1 MIIKIYIL
9 LLLFFS
15 CFNPVKNKSKNNFL
29 AYYNTFYMAN
39 SFYNEAL
46 DLLALNEIEESGNQ
60 QNLVS
65 INNLFDKAI
74 KNAQII
80 EKDFYET
87 KYIDDAYFILGMSS
101 FYQNKISA
109 SKYYFERLYNEYNED
124 DFFNKSIIMLSK
136 LHLKMG
142 DSDKFNFYI
151 TMINDKDL
159 NKDEKVMFYLALV
172 EYDDYNESINGVIKN
187 SLLAIDYT
195 QTKTQKIPIYYS
207 LLKIAENDKNY
218 IDAIYYINQIEYCL
232 DDQKINNDLLSKW
245 IDYNTTLENFEI
257 ISEKLDSYIQLE
269 MNLKSKIYYNLKL
282 IENYMNSKNYSK
294 ANNELNDLL
303 DIYKD
308 NGSLKAEVSNI
319 YFLLGQIELEFN
331 SDFEKAKFFFQESI
345 DNSRISEYGKNSDSY
360 MKIINEYN
368 DVQYLIETSD
378 LDLSN
383 SDVTLDENEQDII
396 SLNMDVDSLLY
407 LSGQILFYD
416 LDLKDLALQKFQ
428 DIIDNYP
435 ESNYRY
441 KSMILLDMENLGK
454 DIEFDLNEE
463 HNVDNNLTKLDSL
476 IDDAWDLL
484 LISRKKSI
492 KKFHDIHSNYSDEK
506 SLFIIGTIY
515 DNYEK
520 NIDSTVYYYNKYL
533 STYSK
538 GKYIMQISDRLEEI
552 RDMLDYKISYLN
564 QKIDFR
570 KAMGFFDN
578 NYDSSIYYFDL
589 AKNGRDREI
598 KKFSQNNLEALNRYH
613 INDSLYKINYKN
625 LDSIRINIASIL
637 YKNLNLDSSAI
648 TIYKDIIN
656 NSDDITNVNNSLSSM
671 AILDV
676 DSQWD
681 SLLFINTQD
690 SNLFNL
696 LIDKAKR
703 DNIYTLKNNLKSDKI
718 DINFY
723 REKYKLFINE

>member
-65 INNLFDKAI
+65 INTLFDKAI

-80 EKDFYET
+80 EKNFYET

-109 SKYYFERLYNEYNED
+109 SKYYFERIYNEYNED

-195 QTKTQKIPIYYS
+195 QTKTQKIPIYYN

-269 MNLKSKIYYNLKL
+269 MNLKSKISYNLKL

-294 ANNELNDLL
+294 ASNELNDLL

-345 DNSRISEYGKNSDSY
+345 DNSRISEYGKKSDSY

-416 LDLKDLALQKFQ
+416 LDLKDLGLQKFQ

-435 ESNYRY
+435 ESNYKY

-454 DIEFDLNEE
+454 DIELDLNEE
-463 HNVDNNLTKLDSL
+463 YNVDNNLTKLDSL

-492 KKFHDIHSNYSDEK
+492 KKFNDIHSNYSDEK

-538 GKYIMQISDRLEEI
+538 GKFSMQISDRLEEI
-552 RDMLDYKISYLN
+552 KDMLDYKISYLN

-570 KAMGFFDN
+570 KAMDFFDN

-625 LDSIRINIASIL
+625 LDSVRINIASIL
-637 YKNLNLDSSAI
+637 YKNLNSDSLAI

-656 NSDDITNVNNSLSSM
+656 NSDDITNINNSLSSM
-671 AILDV
+671 AILDI

-696 LIDKAKR
+696 LIGKAKR
-703 DNIYTLKNNLKSDKI
+703 DDIFTLKNNLELDRL

>member
-1 MIIKIYIL
+1 
-9 LLLFFS
+9 
-15 CFNPVKNKSKNNFL
+15 
-29 AYYNTFYMAN
+29 MAN

-65 INNLFDKAI
+65 INTLFDKAI

-80 EKDFYET
+80 EKNFYET

-109 SKYYFERLYNEYNED
+109 SKYYFERIYNEYNED

-172 EYDDYNESINGVIKN
+172 EYDNYNENINGVIKN

-195 QTKTQKIPIYYS
+195 QTKTQKIPIYYN

-218 IDAIYYINQIEYCL
+218 IDAIYYINQIEYYL

-269 MNLKSKIYYNLKL
+269 MNLKSKISYNLKL

-294 ANNELNDLL
+294 ASNELNDLL

-345 DNSRISEYGKNSDSY
+345 DNSRISEYGKKSDSY
-360 MKIINEYN
+360 MKIINEFN
-368 DVQYLIETSD
+368 DVQYLIETSN

-383 SDVTLDENEQDII
+383 SDVILDENEQDII

-416 LDLKDLALQKFQ
+416 LDLKDLGLQKFQ

-435 ESNYRY
+435 ESNYKY
-441 KSMILLDMENLGK
+441 KSMILLDMEDLGE
-454 DIEFDLNEE
+454 DIELDLNEKY
-463 HNVDNNLTKLDSL
+463 NVDNNLTKLDSL

-492 KKFHDIHSNYSDEK
+492 KKFQDIHSNYLDEK

-538 GKYIMQISDRLEEI
+538 GKYSMQISDRLEEI
-552 RDMLDYKISYLN
+552 KDMLDYKISYLN

-570 KAMGFFDN
+570 KAMDFFDN

-625 LDSIRINIASIL
+625 LDSVRINIASIL
-637 YKNLNLDSSAI
+637 YKNLNSDSLAI

-656 NSDDITNVNNSLSSM
+656 NSDDITNINNSLSSM
-671 AILDV
+671 AILDI

-696 LIDKAKR
+696 LIGKAER
-703 DNIYTLKNNLKSDKI
+703 DDIYTLKNNLELDRL

>member
-9 LLLFFS
+9 LLLLFS

-65 INNLFDKAI
+65 INTLFDKAI

-80 EKDFYET
+80 EKNFYET

-109 SKYYFERLYNEYNED
+109 SKYYFERIYNEYNED

-142 DSDKFNFYI
+142 DPHKFNFYI

-159 NKDEKVMFYLALV
+159 NIDEKVMFYLALV
-172 EYDDYNESINGVIKN
+172 EYDNYNESINGVIKN

-195 QTKTQKIPIYYS
+195 QTKTQKIPIYYN

-218 IDAIYYINQIEYCL
+218 IDAIYYINQIEYYL

-269 MNLKSKIYYNLKL
+269 MNLKSKISYNLKL

-345 DNSRISEYGKNSDSY
+345 DNSRISEYGKKSDSY
-360 MKIINEYN
+360 MKIINEFN
-368 DVQYLIETSD
+368 DVQYLIETSN

-383 SDVTLDENEQDII
+383 SDVTLDENEEDII

-416 LDLKDLALQKFQ
+416 LDLKDLGLQKFQ

-435 ESNYRY
+435 ESNYKY

-454 DIEFDLNEE
+454 DIELDLNEE

-538 GKYIMQISDRLEEI
+538 GKYSMQISDRLEEI
-552 RDMLDYKISYLN
+552 KDMLDYKISYLN

-570 KAMGFFDN
+570 KAMDFFDN

-625 LDSIRINIASIL
+625 LDSVRINIASIL
-637 YKNLNLDSSAI
+637 YKNLNSDSLAI

-656 NSDDITNVNNSLSSM
+656 NSDDITNINNSLSSM
-671 AILDV
+671 AILDM

-696 LIDKAKR
+696 LIGKAKL
-703 DNIYTLKNNLKSDKI
+703 DDIYTLKNNLESDRL

>member
-1 MIIKIYIL
+1 
-9 LLLFFS
+9 
-15 CFNPVKNKSKNNFL
+15 
-29 AYYNTFYMAN
+29 MAN

-65 INNLFDKAI
+65 INTLFDKAI

-109 SKYYFERLYNEYNED
+109 SKYYFERIYNEYNED

-151 TMINDKDL
+151 AMINDKNL

-195 QTKTQKIPIYYS
+195 QTKTQKIPIYYN

-282 IENYMNSKNYSK
+282 IENYMNSKNYIK
-294 ANNELNDLL
+294 ANSELNDLL
-303 DIYKD
+303 DMYKD

-533 STYSK
+533 SAYSK

-570 KAMGFFDN
+570 KAMDFFDN

-625 LDSIRINIASIL
+625 LDSVRINIASIL

-671 AILDV
+671 AILDM
-676 DSQWD
+676 DNQWD

>member
-1 MIIKIYIL
+1 
-9 LLLFFS
+9 
-15 CFNPVKNKSKNNFL
+15 
-29 AYYNTFYMAN
+29 
-39 SFYNEAL
+39 
-46 DLLALNEIEESGNQ
+46 
-60 QNLVS
+60 
-65 INNLFDKAI
+65 
-74 KNAQII
+74 
-80 EKDFYET
+80 
-87 KYIDDAYFILGMSS
+87 
-101 FYQNKISA
+101 
-109 SKYYFERLYNEYNED
+109 
-124 DFFNKSIIMLSK
+124 
-136 LHLKMG
+136 
-142 DSDKFNFYI
+142 
-151 TMINDKDL
+151 
-159 NKDEKVMFYLALV
+159 
-172 EYDDYNESINGVIKN
+172 
-187 SLLAIDYT
+187 
-195 QTKTQKIPIYYS
+195 
-207 LLKIAENDKNY
+207 
-218 IDAIYYINQIEYCL
+218 
-232 DDQKINNDLLSKW
+232 
-245 IDYNTTLENFEI
+245 
-257 ISEKLDSYIQLE
+257 
-269 MNLKSKIYYNLKL
+269 
-282 IENYMNSKNYSK
+282 
-294 ANNELNDLL
+294 
-303 DIYKD
+303 
-308 NGSLKAEVSNI
+308 
-319 YFLLGQIELEFN
+319 
-331 SDFEKAKFFFQESI
+331 
-345 DNSRISEYGKNSDSY
+345 
-360 MKIINEYN
+360 
-368 DVQYLIETSD
+368 
-378 LDLSN
+378 
-383 SDVTLDENEQDII
+383 
-396 SLNMDVDSLLY
+396 MDVDSLLY

-416 LDLKDLALQKFQ
+416 LDSKDLALQKFQ

-506 SLFIIGTIY
+506 SLFIIGKIY

-570 KAMGFFDN
+570 KAMDFFDN

-625 LDSIRINIASIL
+625 LDSVRINIASIL

>member
-29 AYYNTFYMAN
+29 AYYNTFYMAD

-65 INNLFDKAI
+65 INTLFDKAI

-80 EKDFYET
+80 EKDFNET

-109 SKYYFERLYNEYNED
+109 SKYYFERIFNEYNEN

-136 LHLKMG
+136 LNLKMG
-142 DSDKFNFYI
+142 DLDKFNFYI
-151 TMINDKDL
+151 SMINDKNLD
-159 NKDEKVMFYLALV
+159 KDEKVMFYLTLV
-172 EYDDYNESINGVIKN
+172 DYNNYNENFDGVIKN

-195 QTKTQKIPIYYS
+195 QTKTQKIPIYYN

-218 IDAIYYINQIEYCL
+218 IDAIDYINQIEYCL
-232 DDQKINNDLLSKW
+232 DDQNINNDLLNKW
-245 IDYNTTLENFEI
+245 IDYNTYLENFELI
-257 ISEKLDSYIQLE
+257 FEKLNSYIQLE
-269 MNLKSKIYYNLKL
+269 MNLKSKVSYNLRL
-282 IENYMNSKNYSK
+282 IENYINSKNYSK

-308 NGSLKAEVSNI
+308 NGTLKSEVSNV
-319 YFLLGQIELEFN
+319 YFLLGKIELKFYN
-331 SDFEKAKFFFQESI
+331 DFEKAKFYFQESI
-345 DNSRISEYGKNSDSY
+345 DHSRISEYGKKSDSY
-360 MKIINEYN
+360 MKIINEFN
-368 DVQYLIETSD
+368 DVQYLIESSD
-378 LDLSN
+378 LDLSE
-383 SDVTLDENEQDII
+383 SDVTLEQNEKDII
-396 SLNMDVDSLLY
+396 SLNMDVDSLMY
-407 LSGQILFYD
+407 LSAQILFYD
-416 LDLKDLALQKFQ
+416 LDLKNLGLQKFQ

-435 ESNYRY
+435 DSNYKY
-441 KSMILLDMENLGK
+441 KSMLLLDFENSGSDALL
-454 DIEFDLNEE
+454 DLDEVYKVE
-463 HNVDNNLTKLDSL
+463 NNLTELDSL
-476 IDDAWDLL
+476 IDNAWELL
-484 LISRKKSI
+484 LVSRKKSI
-492 KKFHDIHSNYSDEK
+492 ETFHDIYSNYSDEK

-520 NIDSTVYYYNKYL
+520 NIDSTIYYYNKYL
-533 STYSK
+533 SAYSN
-538 GKYIMQISDRLEEI
+538 GNYSIQILDRIEEI
-552 RDMLDYKISYLN
+552 KDMLDYKISYLN
-564 QKIDFR
+564 QKINYR
-570 KAMGFFDN
+570 KAMDFFDN

-613 INDSLYKINYKN
+613 FNDSLYRINYKN
-625 LDSIRINIASIL
+625 LDSVKINIASIL
-637 YKNLNLDSSAI
+637 YKNLNLDSLAI
-648 TIYKDIIN
+648 VIYKDIIN
-656 NSDDITNVNNSLSSM
+656 NSEDITNINNSLSSM
-671 AILDV
+671 AILDK

-681 SLLFINTQD
+681 SLLFINIQD

-703 DNIYTLKNNLKSDKI
+703 NDIYTLKNNLELDRL

-723 REKYKLFINE
+723 NEKYKLFINE

>member
-15 CFNPVKNKSKNNFL
+15 CFNPVKNKSNNNFL

-65 INNLFDKAI
+65 INTLFDKAI

-80 EKDFYET
+80 EKNFYET

-109 SKYYFERLYNEYNED
+109 SKYYFERIYNEYNED

-172 EYDDYNESINGVIKN
+172 EYDNYNENINGVIKN

-195 QTKTQKIPIYYS
+195 QTKTQKIPIYYN

-218 IDAIYYINQIEYCL
+218 IDAIYYINQIDYYL

-269 MNLKSKIYYNLKL
+269 MNLKSKISYNLKL

-294 ANNELNDLL
+294 ASNELNDLL

-345 DNSRISEYGKNSDSY
+345 DNSRISEYGKKSDSY
-360 MKIINEYN
+360 MKIINEFN
-368 DVQYLIETSD
+368 DVQYLIETSN

-383 SDVTLDENEQDII
+383 SDEILDENEEDII

-416 LDLKDLALQKFQ
+416 LDLKDLGLQKFQ

-435 ESNYRY
+435 ESNYKY

-454 DIEFDLNEE
+454 DIELDLNEE
-463 HNVDNNLTKLDSL
+463 YNVDNNLTKLDSL

-533 STYSK
+533 STYSE
-538 GKYIMQISDRLEEI
+538 GKFSMQISDRLEEI
-552 RDMLDYKISYLN
+552 KDMLDYKISYLN

-570 KAMGFFDN
+570 KAMDFFDN

-625 LDSIRINIASIL
+625 LDSVRINIASIL
-637 YKNLNLDSSAI
+637 YKNLNSDSLAI

-656 NSDDITNVNNSLSSM
+656 NSDDITNINNSLSSM
-671 AILDV
+671 AILDI

-696 LIDKAKR
+696 LIGKAKR
-703 DNIYTLKNNLKSDKI
+703 DDIYTLKNNLELDRL

>member
-109 SKYYFERLYNEYNED
+109 SKYYFERIYNEYNED

-195 QTKTQKIPIYYS
+195 QTKTQKIPIYYN

-368 DVQYLIETSD
+368 DVQYLIETFD

-383 SDVTLDENEQDII
+383 SDVTLDKNEQDII

-435 ESNYRY
+435 ESNYKY

-506 SLFIIGTIY
+506 SLFIIGKIY

-570 KAMGFFDN
+570 KAMDFFDN

-625 LDSIRINIASIL
+625 LDSVRINIASIL

>member
-65 INNLFDKAI
+65 INTLFDKAI

-109 SKYYFERLYNEYNED
+109 SKYYFERIYNEYNED

-151 TMINDKDL
+151 AMINDKNL

-195 QTKTQKIPIYYS
+195 QTKTQKIPIYYN

-282 IENYMNSKNYSK
+282 IENYMNSKNYLK
-294 ANNELNDLL
+294 ANSELNDLL
-303 DIYKD
+303 DMYKD

-416 LDLKDLALQKFQ
+416 LDSKDLALQKFQ

-533 STYSK
+533 SAYSK

-570 KAMGFFDN
+570 KAMDFFDN

-625 LDSIRINIASIL
+625 LDSVRINIASIL

-671 AILDV
+671 AILDM
-676 DSQWD
+676 DNQWD

>member
-1 MIIKIYIL
+1 
-9 LLLFFS
+9 
-15 CFNPVKNKSKNNFL
+15 
-29 AYYNTFYMAN
+29 MAN

-65 INNLFDKAI
+65 INTLFDKAI

-80 EKDFYET
+80 EKNFYET

-109 SKYYFERLYNEYNED
+109 SKYYFERIYNEYNED

-172 EYDDYNESINGVIKN
+172 EYDNYNENINGVIKN

-195 QTKTQKIPIYYS
+195 QTKTQKIPIYYN

-218 IDAIYYINQIEYCL
+218 IDAIYYINQIEYYL

-269 MNLKSKIYYNLKL
+269 MNLKSKISYNLKL

-294 ANNELNDLL
+294 ASNELNDLL

-345 DNSRISEYGKNSDSY
+345 DNSRISEYGKKSDSY
-360 MKIINEYN
+360 MKIINEFN
-368 DVQYLIETSD
+368 DVQYLIETSN

-383 SDVTLDENEQDII
+383 SDVILDENEEDII

-416 LDLKDLALQKFQ
+416 LDLKDLGLQKFQ

-435 ESNYRY
+435 ESNYKY

-454 DIEFDLNEE
+454 DIGLDLNEE

-492 KKFHDIHSNYSDEK
+492 KKFQDIHSNYLDEK

-533 STYSK
+533 SAYSK

-570 KAMGFFDN
+570 KAMDFFDN

-625 LDSIRINIASIL
+625 LDSVRINIASIL
-637 YKNLNLDSSAI
+637 YKNLNSDSLAI

-656 NSDDITNVNNSLSSM
+656 NSDDITNINNSLSSM
-671 AILDV
+671 AILDI

-696 LIDKAKR
+696 LIGKAER
-703 DNIYTLKNNLKSDKI
+703 DDIYTLKNNLQSDRL

>member
-1 MIIKIYIL
+1 
-9 LLLFFS
+9 
-15 CFNPVKNKSKNNFL
+15 
-29 AYYNTFYMAN
+29 MAN

-46 DLLALNEIEESGNQ
+46 DLLALNKIEESGNQ

-65 INNLFDKAI
+65 INTLFDKAI

>member
-9 LLLFFS
+9 LLLLFS

-65 INNLFDKAI
+65 INTLFDKAI

-80 EKDFYET
+80 EKNFYET

-109 SKYYFERLYNEYNED
+109 SKYYFERIYNEYNED

-172 EYDDYNESINGVIKN
+172 EYDNYNENINGVIKN

-195 QTKTQKIPIYYS
+195 QTKTQKIPIYYN

-218 IDAIYYINQIEYCL
+218 IDAIYYINQIEYYL

-269 MNLKSKIYYNLKL
+269 MNLKSKISYNLKL

-345 DNSRISEYGKNSDSY
+345 DNSRISEYGKKSDSY
-360 MKIINEYN
+360 MKIINEFN
-368 DVQYLIETSD
+368 DVQYLIETSN

-383 SDVTLDENEQDII
+383 SDVILDENEEDII

-416 LDLKDLALQKFQ
+416 LDLKDLGLQKFQ

-435 ESNYRY
+435 ESNYKY

-454 DIEFDLNEE
+454 DIELDLNEE

-538 GKYIMQISDRLEEI
+538 GKYSMQISDRLEEI
-552 RDMLDYKISYLN
+552 KDMLDYKISYLN

-570 KAMGFFDN
+570 KAMDFFDN

-598 KKFSQNNLEALNRYH
+598 KKFSQNNIEALNRYH

-625 LDSIRINIASIL
+625 LDSVRINIASIL
-637 YKNLNLDSSAI
+637 YKNLNSDSLAI

-656 NSDDITNVNNSLSSM
+656 NSDDITNINNSLSSM
-671 AILDV
+671 AILDM

-696 LIDKAKR
+696 LIGKAKL
-703 DNIYTLKNNLKSDKI
+703 DDIYTLKNNLESDRL

>member
-1 MIIKIYIL
+1 
-9 LLLFFS
+9 
-15 CFNPVKNKSKNNFL
+15 
-29 AYYNTFYMAN
+29 MAN

-65 INNLFDKAI
+65 INTLFDKAI

-80 EKDFYET
+80 EKNFYET

-172 EYDDYNESINGVIKN
+172 EYDNYNENINGVIKN

-195 QTKTQKIPIYYS
+195 QTKTQKIPIYYN

-218 IDAIYYINQIEYCL
+218 IDAIYYINQIEYYL

-269 MNLKSKIYYNLKL
+269 MNLKSKISYNLKL

-294 ANNELNDLL
+294 ASNELNDLL

-345 DNSRISEYGKNSDSY
+345 DNSRISEYGKKSDSY
-360 MKIINEYN
+360 MKIINEFN
-368 DVQYLIETSD
+368 DVQYLIETSN

-383 SDVTLDENEQDII
+383 SDVILDENEEDII

-416 LDLKDLALQKFQ
+416 LDLKDLGLQKFQ

-435 ESNYRY
+435 ESNYKY

-454 DIEFDLNEE
+454 DIELDLNEE
-463 HNVDNNLTKLDSL
+463 YNVDNNLTKLDSL

-492 KKFHDIHSNYSDEK
+492 KKFQGIHSKYLDEK

-538 GKYIMQISDRLEEI
+538 GKFSMQISDRLEEI
-552 RDMLDYKISYLN
+552 KDMLDYKISYLN

-570 KAMGFFDN
+570 KAMDFFDN

-625 LDSIRINIASIL
+625 LDSVRINIASIL
-637 YKNLNLDSSAI
+637 YKNLNSDSLAI

-656 NSDDITNVNNSLSSM
+656 NSDDITNINNSLSSM
-671 AILDV
+671 AILDI

>member
-15 CFNPVKNKSKNNFL
+15 CFNPVKNKSNNNFL

-65 INNLFDKAI
+65 INTLFDKAI

-80 EKDFYET
+80 EKNFYET

-109 SKYYFERLYNEYNED
+109 SKYYFERIYNEYNED

-172 EYDDYNESINGVIKN
+172 EYDNYNENINGVIKN

-195 QTKTQKIPIYYS
+195 QTKTQKIPIYYN

-218 IDAIYYINQIEYCL
+218 IDAIYYINQIEYYL

-269 MNLKSKIYYNLKL
+269 MNLKSKISYNLKL

-294 ANNELNDLL
+294 ASNELNDLL

-345 DNSRISEYGKNSDSY
+345 DNSRISEYGKKSDSY
-360 MKIINEYN
+360 MKIINEFN
-368 DVQYLIETSD
+368 DVQYLIETSN

-383 SDVTLDENEQDII
+383 SDVILDENEQDII

-416 LDLKDLALQKFQ
+416 LDLKDLGLQKFQ

-435 ESNYRY
+435 ESNYKY

-454 DIEFDLNEE
+454 DIELDLNEKY
-463 HNVDNNLTKLDSL
+463 NVDNNLTELDSL

-484 LISRKKSI
+484 LKSRKKSI
-492 KKFHDIHSNYSDEK
+492 KKFHDIHSNYLDEK

-538 GKYIMQISDRLEEI
+538 GKYSMQISDRLEEI
-552 RDMLDYKISYLN
+552 KDMLDYKISYLN

-570 KAMGFFDN
+570 KAMDFFDN

-625 LDSIRINIASIL
+625 LDSVRINIASIL
-637 YKNLNLDSSAI
+637 YKNLNSDSLAI

-656 NSDDITNVNNSLSSM
+656 NSDDITNINNSLSSM
-671 AILDV
+671 AILDI

-696 LIDKAKR
+696 LIGKAKR
-703 DNIYTLKNNLKSDKI
+703 DDIYTLKNNLELDRL

>member
-29 AYYNTFYMAN
+29 AYYNTFYMAD

-65 INNLFDKAI
+65 INTLFDKAI

-80 EKDFYET
+80 ERDFNET

-109 SKYYFERLYNEYNED
+109 SKYYFERIFNEYNEN

-136 LHLKMG
+136 LNLKMG
-142 DSDKFNFYI
+142 DLDKFNFYI
-151 TMINDKDL
+151 SMINAKDL
-159 NKDEKVMFYLALV
+159 DKDEKVMFYLTLV
-172 EYDDYNESINGVIKN
+172 DYNNYNENFDGVIKN
-187 SLLAIDYT
+187 SLLAIDYS
-195 QTKTQKIPIYYS
+195 QNKTQKIPIYYN

-218 IDAIYYINQIEYCL
+218 IDAIDYINQIEYCL
-232 DDQKINNDLLSKW
+232 DNQNINNDLLNKW
-245 IDYNTTLENFEI
+245 IDYNTYLENFELI
-257 ISEKLDSYIQLE
+257 FEKLNSYIQLE
-269 MNLKSKIYYNLKL
+269 MNLKSKVSYNLRL
-282 IENYMNSKNYSK
+282 IENYINSKNYSK

-308 NGSLKAEVSNI
+308 NGTLKSEVSNV
-319 YFLLGQIELEFN
+319 YFLLGKIELKFYN
-331 SDFEKAKFFFQESI
+331 DFEKAKFYFQESI
-345 DNSRISEYGKNSDSY
+345 DHSRISEYGKKSDSY
-360 MKIINEYN
+360 MKIINEFN
-368 DVQYLIETSD
+368 DVQYLIESSD
-378 LDLSN
+378 LDLSE
-383 SDVTLDENEQDII
+383 SDVTLEQNEKDIL
-396 SLNMDVDSLLY
+396 SLNMDVDSLMY
-407 LSGQILFYD
+407 LSAQILFYD
-416 LDLKDLALQKFQ
+416 LDLKDLGLQKFQ

-435 ESNYRY
+435 DSNYKY
-441 KSMILLDMENLGK
+441 KSMLLLDFENSGLDAGL
-454 DIEFDLNEE
+454 DLDEVYKVE
-463 HNVDNNLTKLDSL
+463 NNLTKLDSL
-476 IDDAWDLL
+476 IDDAWELL
-484 LISRKKSI
+484 LVSRKKSI
-492 KKFHDIHSNYSDEK
+492 KTFHDIYSNYSDEK

-520 NIDSTVYYYNKYL
+520 NIDSTIYYYNKYL
-533 STYSK
+533 SAHPNGNYS
-538 GKYIMQISDRLEEI
+538 IQILDRIEEI
-552 RDMLDYKISYLN
+552 KDMLDYKISYLN
-564 QKIDFR
+564 QKINYR

-613 INDSLYKINYKN
+613 FNDSLYKINYKN
-625 LDSIRINIASIL
+625 LDSVRINIASIL
-637 YKNLNLDSSAI
+637 YKNLNLDSLAI

-656 NSDDITNVNNSLSSM
+656 NSGDITNVNNSLSSM
-671 AILDV
+671 AILDK

-681 SLLFINTQD
+681 SLLFINIQD

-703 DNIYTLKNNLKSDKI
+703 NDIYTLKNNLELDRL

-723 REKYKLFINE
+723 NEKYKLFINE

>member
-65 INNLFDKAI
+65 INTLFDKAI

-109 SKYYFERLYNEYNED
+109 SKYYFERIYNEYNED

-151 TMINDKDL
+151 AMINDKNL

-195 QTKTQKIPIYYS
+195 QTKTQKIPIYYK

-245 IDYNTTLENFEI
+245 IDYNATLENFEI

-345 DNSRISEYGKNSDSY
+345 DNSRISEYGKKSDSY

-533 STYSK
+533 SVYSK

-570 KAMGFFDN
+570 KAMDFFDN

-625 LDSIRINIASIL
+625 LDSVRINIASIL

-703 DNIYTLKNNLKSDKI
+703 DNIYTLKNNLKSDRI

>member
-15 CFNPVKNKSKNNFL
+15 CFNPVKNKSNNNFL

-65 INNLFDKAI
+65 INTLFDKAI

-80 EKDFYET
+80 EKNFYET

-109 SKYYFERLYNEYNED
+109 SKYYFERIYNEYNED

-172 EYDDYNESINGVIKN
+172 EYDNYNENINGVIKN

-195 QTKTQKIPIYYS
+195 QTKTQKIPIYYN

-218 IDAIYYINQIEYCL
+218 IDAIYYINQIEYYL

-269 MNLKSKIYYNLKL
+269 MNLKSKISYNLKL

-294 ANNELNDLL
+294 ASNELNDLL

-345 DNSRISEYGKNSDSY
+345 DNSRISEYGKKSDSY
-360 MKIINEYN
+360 MKIINEFN
-368 DVQYLIETSD
+368 DVQYLIETSN

-383 SDVTLDENEQDII
+383 SDVILDENEEDII

-416 LDLKDLALQKFQ
+416 LDLKDLGLQKFQ

-435 ESNYRY
+435 ESNYKY

-454 DIEFDLNEE
+454 DIGLDLNEE

-492 KKFHDIHSNYSDEK
+492 KKFQDIHSNYLDEK

-533 STYSK
+533 STYSE
-538 GKYIMQISDRLEEI
+538 GKFSMQISDRLEEI
-552 RDMLDYKISYLN
+552 KDMLDYKISYLN

-570 KAMGFFDN
+570 KAMDFFDN

-613 INDSLYKINYKN
+613 INDSLYRINYKN
-625 LDSIRINIASIL
+625 LDSVRINIASIL
-637 YKNLNLDSSAI
+637 YKNLNSDSLAI

-671 AILDV
+671 AILDI

-696 LIDKAKR
+696 LIGKAER
-703 DNIYTLKNNLKSDKI
+703 DDIYTLKNNLELDRL

>member
-1 MIIKIYIL
+1 
-9 LLLFFS
+9 
-15 CFNPVKNKSKNNFL
+15 
-29 AYYNTFYMAN
+29 MAN

-65 INNLFDKAI
+65 INTLFDKAI

-80 EKDFYET
+80 EKNFYET

-109 SKYYFERLYNEYNED
+109 SKYYFERIYNEYNED

-172 EYDDYNESINGVIKN
+172 EYDNYNENINGVIKN

-195 QTKTQKIPIYYS
+195 QTKTQKIPIYYN

-218 IDAIYYINQIEYCL
+218 IDAIYYINQIEYYL

-269 MNLKSKIYYNLKL
+269 MNLKSKISYNLKL

-294 ANNELNDLL
+294 ASNELNDLL

-345 DNSRISEYGKNSDSY
+345 DNSRISEYGKKSDSY
-360 MKIINEYN
+360 MKIINEFN
-368 DVQYLIETSD
+368 DVQYLIETSN

-383 SDVTLDENEQDII
+383 SDVILDENEEDII

-416 LDLKDLALQKFQ
+416 LDLKDLGLQKFQ

-435 ESNYRY
+435 ESNYKY

-454 DIEFDLNEE
+454 DIELDLNEE
-463 HNVDNNLTKLDSL
+463 YNVDNNLTKLDSL

-492 KKFHDIHSNYSDEK
+492 KKFQDIHSNYLDEK

-533 STYSK
+533 STYSE
-538 GKYIMQISDRLEEI
+538 GKFSMQISDRLEEI
-552 RDMLDYKISYLN
+552 KDMLDYKISYLN

-570 KAMGFFDN
+570 KAMDFFDN

-625 LDSIRINIASIL
+625 LDSVRINIASIL
-637 YKNLNLDSSAI
+637 YKNLNSDSLAI

-656 NSDDITNVNNSLSSM
+656 NSDDITNINNSLSSM
-671 AILDV
+671 VILDI

-696 LIDKAKR
+696 LIGKAKR
-703 DNIYTLKNNLKSDKI
+703 DDIYTLKNNLELDRL

>member
-1 MIIKIYIL
+1 
-9 LLLFFS
+9 
-15 CFNPVKNKSKNNFL
+15 
-29 AYYNTFYMAN
+29 
-39 SFYNEAL
+39 
-46 DLLALNEIEESGNQ
+46 
-60 QNLVS
+60 
-65 INNLFDKAI
+65 
-74 KNAQII
+74 
-80 EKDFYET
+80 
-87 KYIDDAYFILGMSS
+87 
-101 FYQNKISA
+101 
-109 SKYYFERLYNEYNED
+109 
-124 DFFNKSIIMLSK
+124 
-136 LHLKMG
+136 MG
-142 DSDKFNFYI
+142 DPHKFNFYI

-159 NKDEKVMFYLALV
+159 NIDEKVMFYLALV
-172 EYDDYNESINGVIKN
+172 EYDNYNENINGVIKN

-195 QTKTQKIPIYYS
+195 QTKTQKIPIYYN

-218 IDAIYYINQIEYCL
+218 IDAIYYINQIEYYL

-269 MNLKSKIYYNLKL
+269 MNLKSKISYNLKL

-294 ANNELNDLL
+294 ASNELNDLL

-345 DNSRISEYGKNSDSY
+345 DNSRISEYGKKSDSY
-360 MKIINEYN
+360 MKIINEFN
-368 DVQYLIETSD
+368 DVQYLIETSN

-383 SDVTLDENEQDII
+383 SDVILDENEEDII

-416 LDLKDLALQKFQ
+416 LDLKDLGLQKFQ

-435 ESNYRY
+435 ESNYKY
-441 KSMILLDMENLGK
+441 KSMILLDMEDLGK
-454 DIEFDLNEE
+454 DIELDLNEE
-463 HNVDNNLTKLDSL
+463 YNVDNNLTRLDSL

-492 KKFHDIHSNYSDEK
+492 KKFQDIHSNYLDEK

-538 GKYIMQISDRLEEI
+538 GKYSMQISDRLEEI
-552 RDMLDYKISYLN
+552 KDMLDYKISYLN

-570 KAMGFFDN
+570 KAMDFFDN

-625 LDSIRINIASIL
+625 LDSVRINIASIL
-637 YKNLNLDSSAI
+637 YKNLNSDSLAI

-656 NSDDITNVNNSLSSM
+656 NSDDITNINNSLSSM
-671 AILDV
+671 AILDI

-696 LIDKAKR
+696 LIGKAKR
-703 DNIYTLKNNLKSDKI
+703 DDIYTLKNNLELDRL

>member
-109 SKYYFERLYNEYNED
+109 SKYYFERIYNEYNED

-151 TMINDKDL
+151 AMINDKNL

-195 QTKTQKIPIYYS
+195 QTKTQKIPIYYN

-396 SLNMDVDSLLY
+396 SLNMDVDSLVY

-506 SLFIIGTIY
+506 SLFIIGKIY

-570 KAMGFFDN
+570 KAMDFFDN

-625 LDSIRINIASIL
+625 LDSVRINIASIL

-676 DSQWD
+676 DNQWD

-703 DNIYTLKNNLKSDKI
+703 DNIYTLKNNLKSDRI

>member
-65 INNLFDKAI
+65 INTLFDKAI

-109 SKYYFERLYNEYNED
+109 SKYYFERIYNEYNED

-195 QTKTQKIPIYYS
+195 QTKTQKIPIYYN

-319 YFLLGQIELEFN
+319 YFLLGQLELEFN

-506 SLFIIGTIY
+506 SLFIIGKIY

-570 KAMGFFDN
+570 KAMDFFDN

-625 LDSIRINIASIL
+625 LDSVRINIASIL